1 MADDLTIPKLRT
13 PEYPEIHPRKY
24 LTPKLKAQL
33 ALKQNGLC
41 ALCGCKP
48 RAFEWD
54 HIQELWA
61 GGTNAIENWQGLC
74 RKCHTDKSG
83 AEAKHRAK
91 MNRCRGKAGQVAR
104 RKANGSKLKSNRK
117 IQSRGFNFKAQ
128 NSLLSPTEER
138 RSEDPGK
145 WQMKKKWPSRSFG
158 SARNK
163 MVKHDR

>member
-13 PEYPEIHPRKY
+13 PEYPEVHPRKY

-61 GGTNAIENWQGLC
+61 GGTNAIENWQGVC
-74 RKCHTDKSG
+74 RGCHRDKSG
-83 AEAKHRAK
+83 KQAKHRAK

-104 RKANGSKLKSNRK
+104 RKAHGSKLKSKSTFDRPSLLFK
-117 IQSRGFNFKAQ
+117 LARSESPSKWGRAGAPKKSWPKGRGF
-128 NSLLSPTEER
+128 
-138 RSEDPGK
+138 
-145 WQMKKKWPSRSFG
+145 SRS
-158 SARNK
+158 ARK
-163 MVKHDR
+163 PVAAK

>member
-13 PEYPEIHPRKY
+13 PEYPEVHPRKY

-61 GGTNAIENWQGLC
+61 GGTNAIENWQGVC
-74 RKCHTDKSG
+74 RGCHRDKSG
-83 AEAKHRAK
+83 KQAKHRAK

-104 RKANGSKLKSNRK
+104 RKAHGSKLKSKSTFDRPSLLFK
-117 IQSRGFNFKAQ
+117 LARSESPSKWGSAGAPKRSWPKGRGF
-128 NSLLSPTEER
+128 
-138 RSEDPGK
+138 
-145 WQMKKKWPSRSFG
+145 SRS
-158 SARNK
+158 AR
-163 MVKHDR
+163 VKPAR

>member
-13 PEYPEIHPRKY
+13 PEYPEVHPRKY

-61 GGTNAIENWQGLC
+61 GGTNAIENWQGVC
-74 RKCHTDKSG
+74 RGCHRDKSG
-83 AEAKHRAK
+83 KQAKHRAK

-104 RKANGSKLKSNRK
+104 RKAHGSKLKSKSTFDRPSLPFK
-117 IQSRGFNFKAQ
+117 LARSESPSKWGRAGGKKSWPKGRGF
-128 NSLLSPTEER
+128 
-138 RSEDPGK
+138 
-145 WQMKKKWPSRSFG
+145 SRS
-158 SARNK
+158 ARK
-163 MVKHDR
+163 PVAAK

>member
-1 MADDLTIPKLRT
+1 MADTLPFGKDAQ
-13 PEYPEIHPRKY
+13 PEYPEVHPRKY

-61 GGTNAIENWQGLC
+61 GGTNAIENWQGVC
-74 RKCHTDKSG
+74 GGCHKDKSG
-83 AEAKHRAK
+83 KQAKHRAK

-104 RKANGSKLKSNRK
+104 RKAHGSKLKSRNTFDRP
-117 IQSRGFNFKAQ
+117 
-128 NSLLSPTEER
+128 SLLFKLA
-138 RSEDPGK
+138 RSESPSK
-145 WQMKKKWPSRSFG
+145 WGRAGAPKRSWPKGRKFMGSTRLKKG
-158 SARNK
+158 QA
-163 MVKHDR
+163 

>member
-13 PEYPEIHPRKY
+13 PEYPEVHPRKY

-61 GGTNAIENWQGLC
+61 GGTNAIENWQGVC
-74 RKCHTDKSG
+74 RGCHRDKSG
-83 AEAKHRAK
+83 KQAKHRAK

-104 RKANGSKLKSNRK
+104 RKAHGSKLKSKSTFDRPSLPFK
-117 IQSRGFNFKAQ
+117 LARSESPSKWGSAGAPKRSWPKGRGF
-128 NSLLSPTEER
+128 
-138 RSEDPGK
+138 
-145 WQMKKKWPSRSFG
+145 SRS
-158 SARNK
+158 AR
-163 MVKHDR
+163 VKPAR